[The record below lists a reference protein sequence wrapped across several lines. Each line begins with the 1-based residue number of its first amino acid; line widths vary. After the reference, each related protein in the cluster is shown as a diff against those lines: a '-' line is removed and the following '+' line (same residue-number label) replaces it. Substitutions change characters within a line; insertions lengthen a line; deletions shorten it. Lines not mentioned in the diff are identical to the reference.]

1 MEMLLVQVE
10 TTKKA
15 VAAKEGEISK
25 LKQSRDRPAAQRAS
39 NPAVVSM
46 QQDIER
52 QRQELQMVQ
61 EAVRQKESEF
71 ERAQRRE
78 EDLQRNLELYN
89 VEDRADEMRV
99 DELRGRNRDLQA
111 KLRKLQKDLFVREQE
126 ARRGEARLQEV
137 QARGQR
143 LKQQEE
149 ESLKTL
155 QLLGYS
161 VRDLDQMREIV
172 ESKEADLVTIEEISD
187 MMDDA
192 IHLMDSAVE
201 TAKLEQEVVA
211 HSMNAQEAARN
222 AARQFERS
230 PQYRLWRASGV
241 AACAVYKAMILGRK
255 LGKQYVGAD
264 QVRDAQG
271 DIAARLGEADAVK
284 ARLED
289 RL

>member
-172 ESKEADLVTIEEISD
+172 ESNEADLITIEEISD

-201 TAKLEQEVVA
+201 TAKLEQ
-211 HSMNAQEAARN
+211 
-222 AARQFERS
+222 
-230 PQYRLWRASGV
+230 
-241 AACAVYKAMILGRK
+241 
-255 LGKQYVGAD
+255 
-264 QVRDAQG
+264 
-271 DIAARLGEADAVK
+271 
-284 ARLED
+284 
-289 RL
+289 

>member
-172 ESKEADLVTIEEISD
+172 ESKEADLITIEEISD

-222 AARQFERS
+222 AVRLCCRQK
-230 PQYRLWRASGV
+230 RLRPLQRLQSG
-241 AACAVYKAMILGRK
+241 
-255 LGKQYVGAD
+255 
-264 QVRDAQG
+264 
-271 DIAARLGEADAVK
+271 
-284 ARLED
+284 
-289 RL
+289 